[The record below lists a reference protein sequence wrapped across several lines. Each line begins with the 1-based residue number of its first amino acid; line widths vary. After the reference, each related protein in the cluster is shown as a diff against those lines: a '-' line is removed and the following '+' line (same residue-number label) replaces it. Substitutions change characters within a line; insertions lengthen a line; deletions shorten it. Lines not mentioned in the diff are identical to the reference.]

1 MLRVT
6 LLITLGGLAWLDNLA
21 TGDERAV
28 VRDLSA
34 RFELARNRGDLVAA
48 RKLIADGATHYDV
61 AGRDDRSLLY
71 HLAVIARQR
80 AAAGRERLEPVRI
93 IGEMGVLTGLSR
105 SSRVVV
111 EEKADVLAISRALLQ
126 GLAENDPDVGA
137 RLLIN
142 LCKTLYER
150 VFGMNGDIE
159 KLHQRVDALATRL
172 KELAPDAP

>member
-1 MLRVT
+1 MDDLLVTKDLMNLALFNGIEYQQIEQLREAAQRLDLEPGVT
-6 LLITLGGLAWLDNLA
+6 LCNPLSVDEDLYLLLGGRLRL
-21 TGDERAV
+21 E
-28 VRDLSA
+28 S
-34 RFELARNRGDLVAA
+34 
-48 RKLIADGATHYDV
+48 ADGAK
-61 AGRDDRSLLY
+61 
-71 HLAVIARQR
+71 LAD
-80 AAAGRERLEPVRI
+80 LEPVRI

-126 GLAENDPDVGA
+126 DLAENDPDVGA

-172 KELAPDAP
+172 KELAPDDPLLSEG